1 MKTNYIKPISEIVTD
16 EYESILMLQNSGN
29 QSDDADAKS
38 FVFDE
43 EEEEEDTLPW
53 VLSTRMLGK

>member
-1 MKTNYIKPISEIVTD
+1 MKTNYVKPISEIVTN

-43 EEEEEDTLPW
+43 EEDEEDTLPW
-53 VLSTRMLGK
+53 GVVYQDAR

>member
-29 QSDDADAKS
+29 QSDDADAKP

-43 EEEEEDTLPW
+43 EEDEEETLPW
-53 VLSTRMLGK
+53 GVVY

>member
-1 MKTNYIKPISEIVTD
+1 MKTNYVKPISEIVTN

-53 VLSTRMLGK
+53 GVVYQDAR

>member
-1 MKTNYIKPISEIVTD
+1 MKTNYIKPISEIVTN

-43 EEEEEDTLPW
+43 EEEEEDEHEEIT
-53 VLSTRMLGK
+53 GG

>member
-1 MKTNYIKPISEIVTD
+1 MKTNYIKPISEIVTNK
-16 EYESILMLQNSGN
+16 YEPILMLQNSGN

-43 EEEEEDTLPW
+43 EEQDEEILPW
-53 VLSTRMLGK
+53 GVVY

>member
-1 MKTNYIKPISEIVTD
+1 MKRNYVKPISEIVTN

>member
-1 MKTNYIKPISEIVTD
+1 MKTNNVKPISEIVTN

-53 VLSTRMLGK
+53 GVVY

>member
-1 MKTNYIKPISEIVTD
+1 MKTNYIKPISEEIVTN

-53 VLSTRMLGK
+53 GVVYQDAR

>member
-1 MKTNYIKPISEIVTD
+1 MKTNYIKPISEIVTNK
-16 EYESILMLQNSGN
+16 YEPILMQQNSGN

-53 VLSTRMLGK
+53 GVVYQDAR

>member
-43 EEEEEDTLPW
+43 EEEEEETLPW
-53 VLSTRMLGK
+53 GVVY

>member
-1 MKTNYIKPISEIVTD
+1 MKTNYVKPISEIVTD

-29 QSDDADAKS
+29 QSDDADAKP

-43 EEEEEDTLPW
+43 EEDEEENLPW
-53 VLSTRMLGK
+53 GCCLLGC

>member
-1 MKTNYIKPISEIVTD
+1 MKTNYIKPISEEIVTN

-53 VLSTRMLGK
+53 GVVY

>member
-1 MKTNYIKPISEIVTD
+1 MKTNYIKPISEIVTNK
-16 EYESILMLQNSGN
+16 YEPILMLQNSGN

-43 EEEEEDTLPW
+43 EEEDEEEDAEANAEGD
-53 VLSTRMLGK
+53 S